1 MSGRASAEAVKDE
14 PIFLS
19 GMSALSARYDGFI
32 LDQWG
37 VLHDGAVPYDGAVDC
52 LRRLRAA
59 GKHIVI
65 LSNSGRRDAYNVRL
79 MDEMGFVP
87 ALYDRFVGAGED
99 ARTALSARSNPFHRA
114 LGSRCYAFTRDGD
127 RSLFDGIGIEFV
139 ERVADAQFL
148 AVIGIDSPR
157 RNLIDYE
164 AELAAGIARD
174 LPMICANPD
183 LLRPAGREMV
193 QASGVLAQR
202 YEALKGRV
210 FYHGKPHPAIYGS
223 CLEALGACA
232 GQRVIAIGDSI
243 EHDILGAA
251 RAGIECA
258 LVAGGVHRA
267 ELGVRWGEAP
277 TPAQWQAFAAEAV
290 ALPRFVLPAFV
301 W

>member
-1 MSGRASAEAVKDE
+1 MSGRASVDAVKNE
-14 PIFLS
+14 PIFLN
-19 GMSALSARYDGFI
+19 GIAALIERYDGFI

-37 VLHDGAVPYDGAVDC
+37 VLHDGAVPYEGAVDC
-52 LRRLRAA
+52 LRRLRDA
-59 GKHIVI
+59 GKHIII

-79 MDEMGFVP
+79 MGDMGFVP

-99 ARTALSARSNPFHRA
+99 ARDAIIARTDPFHRA

-127 RSLFDGIGIEFV
+127 RLLFDGIGIEFV
-139 ERVADAQFL
+139 ERIDDATFL

-164 AELAAGIARD
+164 AELAAGIARG

-183 LLRPAGREMV
+183 LLRPAGQEMV

-202 YEALKGRV
+202 YEALGGHV
-210 FYHGKPHPAIYGS
+210 FYHGKPYPAIYGS

-232 GQRVIAIGDSI
+232 HERVIAIGDSI
-243 EHDILGAA
+243 EHDVLGAA
-251 RAGIECA
+251 RAGLASA
-258 LVAGGVHRA
+258 LVAGGVHRPA
-267 ELGVRWGEAP
+267 LGLQWGESPAP
-277 TPAQWQAFAAEAV
+277 EQWRAFAAEAV
-290 ALPRFVLPAFV
+290 AHPDYVLPAFV